1 MTDTPVPVVVLV
13 LIVEDHPVFRE
24 GLSRTVRED
33 PSLHL
38 IGAAASIERIDWR
51 VLSAAGAGVVALLDL
66 NLPGISGAAAV
77 RQLCTLDARVL
88 VVSAQETRDI
98 VIDSLAAGALG
109 YLTKSSDAS
118 EILRAIHLV
127 AAGESYISP
136 TLASFLLAADHANS
150 PTEQL
155 TAQERRVL
163 ALLARGERDLD
174 IAAHL
179 NISIRTVRSHLERIR
194 DKTGRRRRVELAQLV
209 APTDDDATGPRR
221 R

>member
-1 MTDTPVPVVVLV
+1 MTDSAGSVPVAVLV
-13 LIVEDHPVFRE
+13 VEDHPVFRE
-24 GLSRTVRED
+24 GLSRTVQED

-38 IGAAASIERIDWR
+38 IGAAASVERIDWR
-51 VLSAAGAGVVALLDL
+51 ALSAAGAGVVALLDL
-66 NLPGISGAAAV
+66 NLPGVSGAAAV
-77 RQLCTLDARVL
+77 RQLCTTGVQVL
-88 VVSAQETRDI
+88 VVSAQETRDT
-98 VIDSLAAGALG
+98 VIDALAAGALG

-127 AAGESYISP
+127 AAGQSYISP

-150 PTEQL
+150 PAEQL
-155 TAQERRVL
+155 TGQERRVL

-179 NISIRTVRSHLERIR
+179 NMSIRTVRTHLERIR

-209 APTDDDATGPRR
+209 ATTDEDATGPRR